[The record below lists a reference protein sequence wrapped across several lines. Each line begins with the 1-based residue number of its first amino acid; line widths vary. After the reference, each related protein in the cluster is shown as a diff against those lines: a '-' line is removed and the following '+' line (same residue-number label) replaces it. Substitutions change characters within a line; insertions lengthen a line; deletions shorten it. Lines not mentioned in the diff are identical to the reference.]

1 MKMIEAEDSFLVT
14 KEYKRFNEF
23 CNSCKRDKYIGL
35 CFGLPGIG
43 KTISATHYS
52 SWDLV
57 KKYYRAGQEFNK
69 PSTLVPHELSK
80 LNTILYTAEVANSP
94 SRVAISLKKDIYKV
108 CQVRYEAKFCL
119 LTQDKNYT
127 EQEFKDM
134 RVEEL
139 LNSSTQIVELLI
151 VDESDR
157 LKITSIEQLRDF
169 YDKNDCGLVL
179 IGMPGMEKRLSRY
192 AQLYSRIGFVHE
204 FRPLCQD
211 ELIFIMQNYL
221 KKIGIIINCE
231 DFTDNETMT
240 AVIQTTRGNFRLL
253 NRLFRQVA
261 RIIKI
266 NEVKTITKEIIFAA
280 RECLVIGV

>member
-1 MKMIEAEDSFLVT
+1 MKTIEAEEDFLIT

-23 CNSCKRDKYIGL
+23 CNACKRDKYIGL
-35 CFGLPGIG
+35 CYGPPGIG
-43 KTISATHYS
+43 KTISAKHYS
-52 SWDLV
+52 SWHLI
-57 KKYYRAGQEFNK
+57 KKYYREKQEFNK
-69 PSTLVPHELSK
+69 PSTIVPYELSNH
-80 LNTILYTAEVANSP
+80 NTILYTAEVANSP
-94 SRVAISLKKDIYKV
+94 SRVSGSLKKDIYKV
-108 CQVRYEAKFCL
+108 CQVRYEAKFCRL
-119 LTQDKNYT
+119 AQDNNYT
-127 EQEFKDM
+127 DQEFREMKLD
-134 RVEEL
+134 EL
-139 LNSSTQIVELLI
+139 LNDDAQIVELLI

-169 YDKNDCGLVL
+169 YDKNNCGLVL

-204 FRPLCQD
+204 FRPLSQD
-211 ELIFIMQNYL
+211 ELTFIMQNYL
-221 KKIGIIINCE
+221 EKIGITLNRE

-261 RIIKI
+261 RIMKI
-266 NEVKTITKEIIFAA
+266 NEVKLLTKEIIFAA

>member
-1 MKMIEAEDSFLVT
+1 M
-14 KEYKRFNEF
+14 
-23 CNSCKRDKYIGL
+23 
-35 CFGLPGIG
+35 PGIG

-52 SWDLV
+52 SLDLV

-211 ELIFIMQNYL
+211 
-221 KKIGIIINCE
+221 
-231 DFTDNETMT
+231 
-240 AVIQTTRGNFRLL
+240 
-253 NRLFRQVA
+253 
-261 RIIKI
+261 
-266 NEVKTITKEIIFAA
+266 
-280 RECLVIGV
+280 